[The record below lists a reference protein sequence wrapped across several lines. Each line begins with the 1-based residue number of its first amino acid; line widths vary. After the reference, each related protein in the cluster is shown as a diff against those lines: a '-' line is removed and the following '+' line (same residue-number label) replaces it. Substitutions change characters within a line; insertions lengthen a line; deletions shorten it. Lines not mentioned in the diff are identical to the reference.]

1 MKVIK
6 TMKNPT
12 KEDRRGGC
20 YFVEGKPY
28 PSVTHI
34 LGDVLKKP
42 AIEYWKCKQ
51 MWLTMVKEPTQS
63 MEQAMS
69 SMYGVSDRAKT
80 RGTAVHSIVEAWKVN
95 DIKIETTPEL
105 QPFADA
111 FYQWLRDT
119 NPKKLESEKTIINY
133 KEGYAGTLDLLVEID
148 GQKAV
153 VDVKTSKDGETYR
166 DAFLQVSAYLGA
178 LSDVK
183 RGFVLGLGENG
194 KYTFKEV
201 DPSID
206 AFLACKKIYEYLNH
220 DELEKL
226 GYYQPKML

>member
-1 MKVIK
+1 M
-6 TMKNPT
+6 
-12 KEDRRGGC
+12 
-20 YFVEGKPY
+20 EGKPY

-51 MWLTMVKEPTQS
+51 MWLTMCKDPTQK
-63 MEQAMS
+63 MEEAMS
-69 SMYGVSDRAKT
+69 SMYDVSNRAKS
-80 RGTAVHSIVEAWKVN
+80 RGTAVHDIVECWKQN

-111 FYQWLRDT
+111 FYQWLQDIK
-119 NPKKLESEKTIINY
+119 PVKLESEKTIINY

-226 GYYQPKML
+226 GYYQPALI